1 MPLIQIT
8 KHISIDDREI
18 VESFVRASGPGGQ
31 HVNTTS
37 TAVEL
42 RFDVRGSPSLP
53 DAVKRRLELLAGSRL
68 TQDGTLLLFAQGE
81 RSQLMNRQEVRE
93 RLFALIRQ
101 ATLVEKK
108 RRPTKPSRSA
118 KLKRLEGKSKR
129 SSLKNLRAKPQ
140 E

>member
-42 RFDVRGSPSLP
+42 RFDVAGSPSLP
-53 DAVKRRLELLAGSRL
+53 DAVKRRLERLAGSRL
-68 TQDGTLLLFAQGE
+68 TQDGVLLLFAQGE

-129 SSLKNLRAKPQ
+129 SSVKSLRAKPQ